1 MEVSLGITTVIVTAI
16 PSHAASSVI
25 LMTAP
30 SMLLLS
36 NAKTCRL
43 VDFEIRP
50 KEVLQVGRFLH
61 LLGKISLVRQG
72 RIMLP
77 FPSPPW
83 RAKPGGKKGVIG
95 VLHMGVW

>member
-16 PSHAASSVI
+16 PSYATSSVI
-25 LMTAP
+25 LMPAP

-43 VDFEIRP
+43 VDSEIRP

-61 LLGKISLVRQG
+61 PLGKISLVRQG
-72 RIMLP
+72 RILLP

-83 RAKPGGKKGVIG
+83 RAELGEKKGIIG